1 MKPSWKR
8 QAQQPLQEPTSS
20 EDEAVGY
27 LHTYVPK
34 HPLRLLYI
42 DGLSGGKTTN
52 GTLDT
57 QDYLLLNRTT
67 EDMGGPMGGEMERA
81 KGLCSLAASVW
92 EGKIDGIIRME
103 GGFEIILCD
112 FESHLDRRDVI
123 AVTSNGERGRG
134 PMGGWQYIKA
144 ITSRY
149 HGIGGNRVEVD
160 YNAFTTVFA
169 HDDTKG
175 LWDNNVQSDQR
186 MPRLTNIPPTTLA
199 ALRDS
204 LTSLVQHKDWTAPV
218 GPNWQTHA
226 DAIVARY
233 SAPLHHIT
241 THARFRTHKPSLA
254 AYLTSLLHPFID
266 PLSRNA
272 SLETARCAAHTL
284 PVLGTPIPPVA
295 PAPLAHRALHAVAT
309 RVCDTLLTALSIA
322 AAPTPHSSFSDVYAA
337 HGVELVEEL
346 VGWLGWTS
354 WKECGG
360 CGDEEVCFVPI
371 WPMGSVEDHARPRCR
386 GEGDVA
392 GRMGYW
398 GVRRGPPGDG
408 KGGLPG
414 GREKGRKKGW
424 FV

>member
-233 SAPLHHIT
+233 SAPCT
-241 THARFRTHKPSLA
+241 TSPRTRASGRTNRLSPPTSPACCTPSSTRCRATRRSKPRGAQHTRCPCWGRPFRPWRPRRSH
-254 AYLTSLLHPFID
+254 
-266 PLSRNA
+266 
-272 SLETARCAAHTL
+272 TARC
-284 PVLGTPIPPVA
+284 TPW
-295 PAPLAHRALHAVAT
+295 RRGCAT
-309 RVCDTLLTALSIA
+309 RC
-322 AAPTPHSSFSDVYAA
+322 
-337 HGVELVEEL
+337 
-346 VGWLGWTS
+346 
-354 WKECGG
+354 
-360 CGDEEVCFVPI
+360 
-371 WPMGSVEDHARPRCR
+371 
-386 GEGDVA
+386 
-392 GRMGYW
+392 
-398 GVRRGPPGDG
+398 
-408 KGGLPG
+408 
-414 GREKGRKKGW
+414 
-424 FV
+424 